1 MRLDKKHYPP
11 IGLLEGGNIR
21 LDIQDSMSS
30 IWKNSDVSKKVIY
43 DLILEGKNNIMTST
57 EEARQFMSK
66 HSERCVDAYMKDNN
80 KKAFGGAFI
89 EMDLPFPSIDFYTF
103 NPMKRKKLASEK
115 NEEVIVCTF
124 MSVQGMKNTVISFG
138 KIVLTNYSCA
148 KFDIETDF
156 VCINE
161 KEEDLTIKYMLYL
174 LELNSFLVYGQ
185 KSDKNL
191 LDIAGNQ
198 KVILPGGR
206 VIDNRSGNL
215 IKCLLPPNEL
225 KIK

>member
-66 HSERCVDAYMKDNN
+66 HSERCVDTYMKDNN

-103 NPMKRKKLASEK
+103 NPMKRKNLASGK

-124 MSVQGMKNTVISFG
+124 MSVQGMKNTV
-138 KIVLTNYSCA
+138 IVLTNYSCA

-161 KEEDLTIKYMLYL
+161 NEEDLTIKYMLYL